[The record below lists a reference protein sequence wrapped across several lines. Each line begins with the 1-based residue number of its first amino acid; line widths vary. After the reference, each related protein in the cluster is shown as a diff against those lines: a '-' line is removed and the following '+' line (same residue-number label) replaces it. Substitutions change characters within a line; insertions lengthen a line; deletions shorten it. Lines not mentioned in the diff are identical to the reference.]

1 MRYGLWPHLWDE
13 HKVMYDKHGG
23 VRNEDEEVVIAA
35 IDAKREMESQQ
46 TDH

>member
-1 MRYGLWPHLWDE
+1 MFGVWAHLRDDE
-13 HKVMYDKHGG
+13 KVCHDKHGG
-23 VRNEDEEVVIAA
+23 VRNEDEEAVIAA